1 MLSIHLDT
9 ALNLLWAAISVSAL
23 VWFALL
29 EWKRGRRV
37 SRHGRFPRLFAVCL
51 MAVVIFPSI
60 SDSDDLLHFSL
71 LQVPNR
77 QSGGFGSVGMMG
89 FGSRGKVHHKRL
101 FGVSDDKPVIITVV
115 DEEHKIRE
123 VLPESEG

>member
-1 MLSIHLDT
+1 V
-9 ALNLLWAAISVSAL
+9 APRAAR
-23 VWFALL
+23 FAD
-29 EWKRGRRV
+29 
-37 SRHGRFPRLFAVCL
+37 GRFQRLFAVCL
-51 MAVVIFPSI
+51 MAVVNFPSI

-71 LQVPNR
+71 LHVPNR

-123 VLPESEG
+123 VLPEIRGMIKEGLVVLLDAEVVEPADAASQ